1 MFTTDIYKF
10 VEKIKRKYRTDNP
23 YEIAEI
29 CDVDVVI
36 EGVNLWIDD
45 KQPTPWSNYIFVPQA
60 EVNSFFDEQEH
71 TEYLKKNPNVKNEM
85 KRLNA
90 LRKDLEDEK
99 DEQEFNEEMLP
110 K

>member
-1 MFTTDIYKF
+1 MKAIVNNT
-10 VEKIKRKYRTDNP
+10 
-23 YEIAEI
+23 I

-60 EVNSFFDEQEH
+60 EVSSFFDEQEH